1 MFAEAFMKKEVL
13 KALNYKD
20 LRSDVFF
27 LLFLKIF
34 SYNTH
39 LFTDFILIQPA
50 KRGLSFCLLIGVIPL
65 FTSHLPPLLAV
76 FFFRSCQFAGV
87 RQSAF

>member
-1 MFAEAFMKKEVL
+1 MKKEVL

-39 LFTDFILIQPA
+39 LFTDFYTFQPA
-50 KRGLSFCLLIGVIPL
+50 MRGLSFCLDG
-65 FTSHLPPLLAV
+65 LA
-76 FFFRSCQFAGV
+76 SK
-87 RQSAF
+87 

>member
-39 LFTDFILIQPA
+39 LFTDFYPFQPA
-50 KRGLSFCLLIGVIPL
+50 MRGLFFCRLKRINL
-65 FTSHLPPLLAV
+65 
-76 FFFRSCQFAGV
+76 Q
-87 RQSAF
+87 

>member
-50 KRGLSFCLLIGVIPL
+50 MCGLFFLPICEKRQK
-65 FTSHLPPLLAV
+65 FTHKYTLK
-76 FFFRSCQFAGV
+76 FDN
-87 RQSAF
+87 